1 MLGWRGME
9 GDGGAVMEGVL
20 GKGVVVVEHPMG
32 LIAPSSLATGLYVG
46 SVMEVSKGGKAEK
59 STKQHNPLQGELSN
73 SSIWSK
79 STSLS
84 QQQMW

>member
-1 MLGWRGME
+1 MAGGCCCWEGM
-9 GDGGAVMEGVL
+9 GDGGVL
-20 GKGVVVVEHPMG
+20 GKGVVVVEHPTG
-32 LIAPSSLATGLYVG
+32 LIAPSSLATGMYVG
-46 SVMEVSKGGKAEK
+46 SVMEVRKGGKAEK
-59 STKQHNPLQGELSN
+59 STKQHNPLQRELRN